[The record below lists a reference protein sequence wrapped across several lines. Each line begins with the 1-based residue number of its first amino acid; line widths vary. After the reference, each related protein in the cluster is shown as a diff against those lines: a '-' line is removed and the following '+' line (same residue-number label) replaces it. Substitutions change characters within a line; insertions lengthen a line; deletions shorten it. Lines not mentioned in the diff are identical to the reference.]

1 MNAEAHGEAQT
12 WRVGRHRVR
21 IGRPDKELFEP
32 GGVTKRELAEHYRA
46 VAEPMLRH
54 LRGRPL
60 ALQRYPHGIADPSG
74 GFYVKNRPSY
84 APAFAG
90 AVRVPKEDGSAE
102 TEMLV
107 CDDAAT
113 LVWLADQAAITLHPW
128 LSRAGGLRYP
138 DRLIIDL
145 DPPGDDFTAVRRAA
159 HDVRDVLEGLGL
171 AAFAMTTGSRGLH
184 VVAPIRP
191 EIDAA
196 QARDFAHV
204 IAELVARRRPDELT
218 TLLRKQRRG
227 DRLFLDY
234 LRNGYA
240 QLAVAPYSVRALPG
254 APVATPLH
262 WEELE
267 QVDSARAWTVRTFA
281 ERLADEPWRDMA
293 RHARSPRRA
302 IERLEVS

>member
-1 MNAEAHGEAQT
+1 MDTEALT
-12 WRVGRHRVR
+12 WRVGAHRVR
-21 IGRPDKELFEP
+21 ISRPGKELFEP
-32 GGVTKRELAEHYRA
+32 GGVTKRELAEYYRA
-46 VAEPMLRH
+46 VAGPMLRH

-60 ALQRYPHGIADPSG
+60 AVQRYPHGIADPEG

-84 APAFAG
+84 APPWAG
-90 AVRVPKEDGSAE
+90 SVHVAKDDGRAGN
-102 TEMLV
+102 EMLV

-128 LSRAGGLRYP
+128 LTRVGDLRRP
-138 DRLIIDL
+138 DRLVIDL
-145 DPPGDDFTAVRRAA
+145 DPPGDDFAQVRRAA
-159 HDVRDVLEGLGL
+159 YDVREVLESLGL
-171 AAFAMTTGSRGLH
+171 AAFVMTTGSRGMH

-191 EIDAA
+191 EIDAG

-218 TLLRKQRRG
+218 TRFRKRSRG

-254 APVATPLH
+254 APVAAPLS
-262 WEELE
+262 WDELE
-267 QVDSARAWTVRTFA
+267 RVDTARHWTVRTLP
-281 ERLADEPWRDMA
+281 ERSGAEPWRDMA

-302 IERLEVS
+302 IERL

>member
-1 MNAEAHGEAQT
+1 M
-12 WRVGRHRVR
+12 GRHRVR
-21 IGRPDKELFEP
+21 VNRPDKELFEP
-32 GGVTKRELAEHYRA
+32 GGVTKGELAEYYRS

-60 ALQRYPHGIADPSG
+60 AVQRYPHGIGDPEG

-84 APAFAG
+84 APAWAG
-90 AVRVPKEDGSAE
+90 AVEVPSSTGAGKR
-102 TEMLV
+102 MLV

-128 LSRAGGLRYP
+128 LSRRGSPANP

-145 DPPGDDFTAVRRAA
+145 DPPGDDFAEVRRAA
-159 HDVRDVLEGLGL
+159 RDVRDVLEGLGL
-171 AAFAMTTGSRGLH
+171 VAYAMTTGSRGLH

-204 IAELVARRRPDELT
+204 IAGLTARRRPSELT
-218 TLLRKQRRG
+218 TLFRKRRRG

-234 LRNGYA
+234 LRNGHA

-254 APVATPLH
+254 APVATPIA
-262 WEELE
+262 WDELDA
-267 QVDSARAWTVRTFA
+267 VASAQTWTVRTFA
-281 ERLADEPWRDMA
+281 ERVGTEPWRDMA
-293 RHARSPRRA
+293 RRARSPLRA
-302 IERLEVS
+302 IERLEAG

>member
-1 MNAEAHGEAQT
+1 M
-12 WRVGRHRVR
+12 GRRRVR
-21 IGRPDKELFEP
+21 IGKPDKELFEP

-46 VAEPMLRH
+46 VAEPMVRH

-60 ALQRYPHGIADPSG
+60 AMQRYPHGIGDPEG
-74 GFYVKNRPSY
+74 GFYVKNRPSH
-84 APAFAG
+84 APSWAG
-90 AVRVPKEDGSAE
+90 SVRVPKDGGGAE

-128 LSRAGGLRYP
+128 LSRAPDVDTP

-145 DPPGDDFTAVRRAA
+145 DPPGDDFAAVRRAA
-159 HDVRDVLEGLGL
+159 HDVREVLEGLGL
-171 AAFAMTTGSRGLH
+171 AAYPMTTGSRGLH
-184 VVAPIRP
+184 VVVPIRP

-227 DRLFLDY
+227 GRLFLDY

-254 APVATPLH
+254 APVATPLS

-267 QVDSARAWTVRTFA
+267 GVDSAQRWTVRTFA
-281 ERLADEPWRDMA
+281 ERADSDPWRDIG

-302 IERLEVS
+302 IERL

>member
-1 MNAEAHGEAQT
+1 MNADAQER
-12 WRVGRHRVR
+12 RVGRHRVR
-21 IGRPDKELFEP
+21 ISRPGKELFEP
-32 GGVTKRELAEHYRA
+32 GGPTKLELADHYRA

-60 ALQRYPHGIADPSG
+60 ALQRYPHGIGDPAG
-74 GFYVKNRPSY
+74 GFYVKNRPSH
-84 APAFAG
+84 APVWAG
-90 AVRVPKEDGSAE
+90 AVRVPSRDGDSA

-128 LSRAGGLRYP
+128 LSRTGRLHTP

-145 DPPGDDFTAVRRAA
+145 DPPGDDFAAVRRAA
-159 HDVRDVLEGLGL
+159 ADVREVLEGLGL
-171 AAFAMTTGSRGLH
+171 AAFVMTTGSRGLH

-204 IAELVARRRPDELT
+204 IAELTARRRPDELT
-218 TLLRKQRRG
+218 TVFRKRRRG
-227 DRLFLDY
+227 ERLFLDY

-254 APVATPLH
+254 APVATPLS

-267 QVDSARAWTVRTFA
+267 RVDSARTWTVRTFGDRA
-281 ERLADEPWRDMA
+281 GAEPWRDMA

-302 IERLEVS
+302 IERLDVG